1 MKEKQ
6 DVRELLTHTGMVF
19 FISTTCICLLAGI
32 YGSVFMKGQ
41 ALDCGAFFSPPL
53 FGAISAVL
61 SLITNFRRSKIPS
74 TKESV
79 LRSAILLIAIEA
91 AVFGLN
97 YLTGTVF
104 NASQTVILLVSIAVI
119 YILVC
124 AVLHWIDLKSARDF
138 NEELKKFQ
146 MKQNE

>member
-6 DVRELLTHTGMVF
+6 DFRELLTHTGMVF
-19 FISTTCICLLAGI
+19 FISTTCICMLEGI
-32 YGSVFMKGQ
+32 YGSIFMKEYT
-41 ALDCGAFFSPPL
+41 LDFGAFFSPPL
-53 FGAISAVL
+53 FGVISAVL
-61 SLITNFRRSKIPS
+61 SLLTNLRRSKIPS
-74 TKESV
+74 TRESV
-79 LRSAILLIAIEA
+79 LRSVILLAAIEVV
-91 AVFGLN
+91 VFGLN

-104 NASQTVILLVSIAVI
+104 NASQTVILLISIAVI

-138 NEELKKFQ
+138 NEGLKKFQ